1 MKKLILIL
9 ALAMPMLVSAQKY
22 AHINTQDLF
31 AQMPELK
38 DVQDRLDSL
47 NKQYETL
54 LMTMRD
60 EFQKKYQEYQQKQ
73 NTMTDAI
80 RQIQEEELASMNQR
94 LQTTYETAQQ
104 DVQKKQQEWIAPI
117 HERMAKA
124 IQSVGAAKGFTY
136 VFDSAMLLHIG
147 NDATDIMADV
157 KKELGIK

>member
-1 MKKLILIL
+1 MKKMILIL
-9 ALAMPMLVSAQKY
+9 ALAMPMLVGAQKY
-22 AHINTQDLF
+22 AHINTQELF

-60 EFQKKYQEYQQKQ
+60 EFQKKYQEYQQGQ
-73 NTMTDAI
+73 STMTEAI

-104 DVQKKQQEWIAPI
+104 DVQKKQQEWVAPI

-124 IQSVGAAKGFTY
+124 IQSVGTAKGFTY
-136 VFDSAMLLHIG
+136 VFDSAALLHIG
-147 NDATDIMADV
+147 TDATDIMADV